1 MGSVEGRA
9 QRWVAMLRVSGD
21 EVGIGV
27 ESARH
32 RRREE
37 REEISS
43 RRCRGEER
51 NAIAA
56 ACRVFSVARGD
67 WLDDEMAD

>member
-1 MGSVEGRA
+1 
-9 QRWVAMLRVSGD
+9 MLRVSGD